1 VTSSL
6 TIHPNDC
13 DVWQDTIDLETE
25 KSKPIRRTLQHSARP
40 ILTLDCM
47 SVPGDRHIVDVVD
60 DWSAKG
66 FVAPMIRPASG
77 RMIQ

>member
-6 TIHPNDC
+6 TFHSKDC

-40 ILTLDCM
+40 TLSLDCM
-47 SVPGDRHIVDVVD
+47 SVAGDRQIFEVVD

-66 FVAPMIRPASG
+66 FAASNDSPSL
-77 RMIQ
+77 Q